1 MLDLVAIYTSF
12 DDAQRITAGVLLCAV
27 GLALALLSVLGS
39 RIARARRL
47 RARNRW
53 RADQIAGRR

>member
-1 MLDLVAIYTSF
+1 MLDPVAVYSSL

-27 GLALALLSVLGS
+27 GLALALLAILGS

-53 RADQIAGRR
+53 RADRIAGQK

>member
-1 MLDLVAIYTSF
+1 MLDLNAIYANL
-12 DDAQRITAGVLLCAV
+12 DDAQRIAAGVLLCAV

-53 RADQIAGRR
+53 RADRIAGRR